1 MFAREEQED
10 FQHLGKLMVADGKS
24 WRQRE
29 RCAPAAGVQMGS
41 GEASTETAQEEFNT
55 SSSVRMIV
63 WICKEE
69 PVF

>member
-1 MFAREEQED
+1 MAKAE
-10 FQHLGKLMVADGKS
+10 GKE
-24 WRQRE
+24 RE
-29 RCAPAAGVQMGS
+29 RCAPAAGAQMGS

-63 WICKEE
+63 WIYKEE